1 MSYVIDFGGTV
12 MEVPLTFFKNNLN
25 YKIVRHDHIGDTHF
39 INYGELTFSIHD
51 NTWKRVQIDLRDSK
65 IDSILE

>member
-1 MSYVIDFGGTV
+1 MSYIVDLCGTRTQ
-12 MEVPLTFFKNNLN
+12 VPLSFFKF
-25 YKIVRHDHIGDTHF
+25 KQVRHDLIGDTHF